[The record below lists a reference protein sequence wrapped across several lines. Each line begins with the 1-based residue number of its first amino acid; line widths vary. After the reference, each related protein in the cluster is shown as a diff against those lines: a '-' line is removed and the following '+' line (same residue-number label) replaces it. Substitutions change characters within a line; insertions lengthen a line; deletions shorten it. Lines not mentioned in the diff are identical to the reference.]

1 MSILKATNFVQHTLE
16 NRIANIKNCVAID
29 ATMGNGNDTLFLT
42 KLLGAKGKIYAFDI
56 QNQAIEKTKKLLE
69 ENNFIGTENVNLI
82 LDSHGNIG
90 NYVKEE
96 IDIAMF
102 NLGYLPGGDHKV
114 VTNGE
119 ITLKALKYIL
129 SLLKKSGIIS
139 LIIYYGHEGGKE
151 EKDCII
157 SFTNSLDSRNY
168 RVLRCDYTNQGNN
181 PPIVLFIEK
190 K

>member
-1 MSILKATNFVQHTLE
+1 
-16 NRIANIKNCVAID
+16 
-29 ATMGNGNDTLFLT
+29 MGNGNDTLFLT
-42 KLLGAKGKIYAFDI
+42 KLLGSKGKIYSFDI
-56 QNQAIEKTKKLLE
+56 QIQAIDKTKKLLE
-69 ENNFIGTENVNLI
+69 ENNFIETENANLI

-90 NYVKEE
+90 SYVKEE

-102 NLGYLPGGDHKV
+102 NLGYLPGGDHTV

-151 EKDCII
+151 EKDSII
-157 SFTNSLDSRNY
+157 SFTNSLDSRSY